1 MRASTVRADN
11 KAWKAI
17 APVGALNEVAAVFV
31 LVAEAV
37 GARLVCHGEIYE
49 IDQGRNR
56 NLAARF

>member
-1 MRASTVRADN
+1 VRAEN

-17 APVGALNEVAAVFV
+17 AAVEALNEVAAAVLV

-37 GARLVCHGEIYE
+37 GARLVCHGQTYE
-49 IDQGRNR
+49 IGKWRNR